1 MDDTF
6 RREWAVQVARERAAQ
21 ARARTRPSVEDAAEA
36 AERVEHGAFE
46 RSRWLGL
53 QVRSLLALVAVAEEG
68 SFVRAARRLGYS
80 RSTISHQ
87 IAQLELAVGMSLVTR
102 GSGSRSV
109 TVTPAGGV
117 VVAHGRAVLRVLEN
131 AESQLAELAR
141 RERGRRSVAPLVWD
155 GGAAEPNTA

>member
-6 RREWAVQVARERAAQ
+6 RREWAVQVARERAVQ
-21 ARARTRPSVEDAAEA
+21 ARARTRPFVDDAAEA
-36 AERVEHGAFE
+36 VEHAAIE

-141 RERGRRSVAPLVWD
+141 RERGRRSVAPPPVWD
-155 GGAAEPNTA
+155 GGTAEPHTA